1 MYEQQTAPQ
10 KAQTKT
16 PNAVF
21 ETYTESMNENADAP
35 LLGHMVLYSIFDG
48 DITRDD
54 LADWFRELDLD
65 DTLLPPPLRQVDAFE
80 RVTGP
85 DGVRVTYPLNDPR
98 ATGPAYRR
106 GRRRRNELGK
116 AKTAPLMVR
125 PVRRDGDSIVR
136 HVIREVRNEER
147 SSLKYDTRLA
157 VCTFHRDNNGGS
169 DGAGALQIEPNHAAI
184 AKLPEAEQTTVH
196 EMLTAIE
203 DSYRHRCT
211 YLTSDKL
218 RSLIRRYVERLDAIR
233 VRPTGGVYF
242 VQRQHSPTLAALRE
256 LVSRFGQGSN
266 LVRVPL
272 PDQEEMRE
280 MVVAAFTTK
289 AKDDLDQLAQ
299 EIAEAQRTKQ
309 YDAAATLYA
318 RFTALQQSTNDHSE
332 LLSTSLDETRAALD
346 LVKMQLGGL
355 LATAGDDEPDDE

>member
-1 MYEQQTAPQ
+1 MYEQQTVPQ
-10 KAQTKT
+10 NTEVKT
-16 PNAVF
+16 PEAVF
-21 ETYTESMNENADAP
+21 ETYTESMNEDTDAP
-35 LLGHMVLYSIFDG
+35 LLGHMVLYSVFDG
-48 DITRDD
+48 DVTRDD
-54 LADWFRELDLD
+54 LERWFRELDLD
-65 DTLLPPPLRQVDAFE
+65 EKLLPPPLRQVDAFE

-85 DGVRVTYPLNDPR
+85 DGVRVTYPLDDPR
-98 ATGPAYRR
+98 ATGPAYKR

-116 AKTAPLMVR
+116 AKAATLMVR
-125 PVRRDGDSIVR
+125 PVRRDSGSIVR

-147 SSLKYDTRLA
+147 SSLKYDSRLA
-157 VCTFHRDNNGGS
+157 VCTFHRDSNAGS
-169 DGAGALQIEPNHAAI
+169 ADGAGALQIEPNHAAI
-184 AKLPEAEQTTVH
+184 TKLPEDEQTTVH
-196 EMLTAIE
+196 EMLAAIE
-203 DSYRHRCT
+203 DSYHHRCT

-218 RSLIRRYVERLDAIR
+218 RSLIRRYVEDLDAIR

-242 VQRQHSPTLAALRE
+242 VQRQHSPTLAALRT
-256 LVSRFGQGSN
+256 LVARFGQGSN

-299 EIAEAQRTKQ
+299 DIAEAQRTKQ
-309 YDAAATLYA
+309 YDDATKLYA

-332 LLSTSLDETRAALD
+332 LLSTSLDDTRAALQ

-355 LATAGDDEPDDE
+355 LATASDDEKS